1 MMSRPTTTAQRKPSR
16 LKVILRAVWFAI
28 LLLIS
33 FYLHWLLA
41 TENYTWSDAGNK
53 VITVNYEL
61 NWLHNFSDVPG
72 VRGYAQ
78 ELLKK
83 DLPGY
88 TSSIIEGALFYWI
101 PFMLACIGI
110 YAGITRR
117 ITALQYRIVAYGLI
131 ALLLFLIG
139 APNY

>member
-1 MMSRPTTTAQRKPSR
+1 MEVIQTITPKKPSR
-16 LKVILRAVWFAI
+16 LKAILPAVWFAI

-41 TENYTWSDAGNK
+41 TENYTWSDAGSK

-78 ELLKK
+78 ELLKR

-88 TSSIIEGALFYWI
+88 TSSIIEGAFFYLI

-110 YAGITRR
+110 YAAVTRR
-117 ITALQYRIVAYGLI
+117 VTALQFRIVAYGLI
-131 ALLLFLIG
+131 ALLLYLIG